1 MVDDARDVVVAGPG
15 AEERHVV
22 VGMGV
27 LARDGAQHLRALR
40 RRGPDV
46 PHHVAVP
53 HQCPP
58 APPAVLRYSS
68 YLAAVMRAS
77 SSLGSA
83 MVMTISQPAP
93 YGSWLTCSGRSVRPW
108 FTSLTSP
115 DSGAKRSETALTD
128 STTPKLCIWRTR
140 VPTFGSSTNTTSP
153 SWSWAYSVIPTRASV
168 PSTRAHSCSRVYRR
182 STGYDAIQPLR
193 LRSLH

>member
-27 LARDGAQHLRALR
+27 LAREGAQVGDELALRERGRQRQLATQPRLEWDPLEQGLDVLDPDGAQHLRALR
-40 RRGPDV
+40 RCGPDV

-68 YLAAVMRAS
+68 FPAAVMRAS
-77 SSLGSA
+77 NSLGSA

-108 FTSLTSP
+108 FTSLAGP
-115 DSGAKRSETALTD
+115 D
-128 STTPKLCIWRTR
+128 
-140 VPTFGSSTNTTSP
+140 
-153 SWSWAYSVIPTRASV
+153 
-168 PSTRAHSCSRVYRR
+168 YR
-182 STGYDAIQPLR
+182 
-193 LRSLH
+193 